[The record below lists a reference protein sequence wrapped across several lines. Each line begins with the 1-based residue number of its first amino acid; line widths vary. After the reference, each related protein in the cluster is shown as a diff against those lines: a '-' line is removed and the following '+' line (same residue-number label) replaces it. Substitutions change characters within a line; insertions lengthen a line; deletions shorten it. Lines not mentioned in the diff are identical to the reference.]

1 MEVMNLYILPFL
13 VIYFMVCFFNSIF
26 MRYFALPNDKLNL
39 NSSFKM
45 KIVSTIAEL
54 QALLSDARQQKST
67 IGLVPTMGALHEGH
81 ASLVRRS
88 VKENDITVVS
98 IFLNPT
104 QFNDKNDLAKYPRTL
119 EADCTLLGKCGAS
132 IVFAPS
138 VDEIYPEPD
147 TRVFKYPPTDS
158 VMEGAFRP
166 GHFNGVCQIVS
177 KLFEYVNP
185 DRAYFGEKDYQ
196 QIAVIRRMVD
206 DLGFD
211 LQIIPCPVVREENGL
226 AMSSRNTLL
235 TEEEH
240 QIANRIFQTLNE
252 SREWAQRETVQE
264 VHDHVVAQINSVD
277 GLKVQYYSIVD
288 GRTLADVTAWTDSE
302 DIVGCI
308 TVFCGSSPI
317 RLIDH
322 IRYKG

>member
-1 MEVMNLYILPFL
+1 
-13 VIYFMVCFFNSIF
+13 
-26 MRYFALPNDKLNL
+26 
-39 NSSFKM
+39 M
-45 KIVSTIAEL
+45 KRISTIAEL
-54 QALLSDARQQKST
+54 RNELKLYREQDKA
-67 IGLVPTMGALHEGH
+67 IGLVPTMGALHDGH

-88 VKENDITVVS
+88 VEENDVTVVS

-104 QFNDKNDLAKYPRTL
+104 QFNDKTDLAKYPRTL
-119 EADCTLLGKCGAS
+119 DADCHLLGECGAT
-132 IVFAPS
+132 IAFTPS

-147 TRVFKYPPTDS
+147 TRQFSYPPTDS

-177 KLFEYVNP
+177 KLFMMVEP
-185 DRAYFGEKDYQ
+185 DRAYFGEKDFQ

-206 DLGFD
+206 DLGFS
-211 LQIIPCPVVREENGL
+211 LQIVPCPVVREKSGL

-235 TEEEH
+235 TAEERD
-240 QIANRIFQTLNE
+240 IAANIYQTLRK
-252 SREWAQRETVQE
+252 SREWMDELSVKE
-264 VHDHVVAQINSVD
+264 LHDRVVAGINAVD
-277 GLKVQYYSIVD
+277 GLEVQYYSIVD
-288 GRTLADVTAWTDSE
+288 GCSLADINSWDESE

-308 TVFCGSSPI
+308 TVYCGSQPI